1 MSRSIRFGTMLSGAV
16 DLRRLRYFVAV
27 ADELHFGR
35 AAARLHISAPPLSQ
49 RIGELEAEL
58 GLRLFDRTSRRVAL
72 TEAGERLLV
81 EARAIL
87 DATDHFEQ
95 VARACAASAHAT
107 LAVGYCH
114 GSGLGVFRL
123 IRAFQTLHPETS
135 VRPDAL
141 TSLRSMEALRAG
153 RISVGVVRPPLPA
166 ARTIAS
172 QPLARVPMD
181 HVALP
186 SGHPLAGSEV
196 VKATDLDGEAVLLVE
211 RGDAPTAHDETVAYC
226 DALGVRPT
234 WVHHPATQAERMLDM
249 VAVGAG
255 IGWLNQWQA
264 ESVQRD
270 DVTVRPL
277 VPVKRFDE
285 FVLAWRTDDPSPARA
300 AFVALAAELD
310 LAVP

>member
-1 MSRSIRFGTMLSGAV
+1 MSRSIRFGAMMSGAV

-72 TEAGERLLV
+72 TAAGERLLV
-81 EARAIL
+81 EARAVL
-87 DATDHFEQ
+87 DAADHFEQ
-95 VARACAASAHAT
+95 VALECAASAHAT

-123 IRAFQTLHPETS
+123 IRAFQTLHPDTP

-153 RISVGVVRPPLPA
+153 RISVGVVRAPLPDD
-166 ARTIAS
+166 RTIAS

-181 HVALP
+181 HLALP
-186 SGHPLAGSEV
+186 NGHPLAAKQV
-196 VKATDLDGEAVLLVE
+196 VSAIDLDGEPVLLVD

-226 DALGVRPT
+226 RALGVRPA

-249 VAVGAG
+249 VAVGSG

-264 ESVQRD
+264 HRVQRD

-277 VPVKRFDE
+277 APVERFDE
-285 FVLAWRTDDPSPARA
+285 FVLVWRADDPSSVRA
-300 AFVALAAELD
+300 AFVALASEVD
-310 LAVP
+310 LAGA